1 MSSWNPIS
9 SIRAR
14 WDFPGAARPSA
25 LAFAVLAATALPSL
39 PGCHAMSSPQEA
51 GMELA
56 VKIDTSKPIRFS
68 THSFGAHCFGG
79 AGCRVKYFDRLIRS
93 RPDSESN
100 PSLPA
105 TDLGQLMVAPHVG
118 IPNFP
123 APASVSW
130 TSEDGS
136 SLHALVDI
144 GAIFEDQLVRHD
156 VPASE
161 LPKFLYTE
169 IEPEILVVV
178 RDRQLDVFMRAR
190 IPIANEDGGAHKN
203 LVLVDSRTY

>member
-1 MSSWNPIS
+1 M
-9 SIRAR
+9 SIRN
-14 WDFPGAARPSA
+14 PGFSVCVPRRSRRAPRPSA
-25 LAFAVLAATALPSL
+25 FLLAAAAAALL
-39 PGCHAMSSPQEA
+39 PGLSGCHAMSSPQEA

-79 AGCRVKYFDRLIRS
+79 AGCRVQYSGRLIRS

-100 PSLPA
+100 PSVPT
-105 TDLGQLMVAPHVG
+105 TDLGQLIVAPHIG

-130 TSEDGS
+130 TSEAGS

-156 VPASE
+156 VPTAE
-161 LPKFLYTE
+161 LPRFLYSE
-169 IEPEILVVV
+169 IEPEILIVV

-190 IPIANEDGGAHKN
+190 IPIVSEGGGVRKE